1 MTGINLEFRNLT
13 KGHQLNMVHD
23 ALVEGGS
30 LNKLSDSDKEYFYSG
45 LGELKLRR
53 KLFFGT
59 VYTVLLTYDKEN
71 DKIIASCDS
80 Y

>member
-13 KGHQLNMVHD
+13 KGHQLSMVHEAVMD
-23 ALVEGGS
+23 GGT
-30 LNKLSDSDKEYFYSG
+30 LDKLSDFDKGYFYSG